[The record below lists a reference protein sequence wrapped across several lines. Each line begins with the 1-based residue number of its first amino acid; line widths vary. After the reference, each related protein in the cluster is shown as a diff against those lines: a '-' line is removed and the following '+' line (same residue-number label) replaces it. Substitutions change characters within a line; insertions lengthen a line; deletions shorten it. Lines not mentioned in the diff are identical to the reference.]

1 MGILIDYLY
10 EPPVVLGQW
19 YKTEVSSHQIIY
31 YRSHPPPSKI
41 IFQWSGFEN
50 SKESFVVDV
59 SFTHEELPLNI
70 DENHQVQVC
79 DLTLEEV
86 RNLQCN
92 DPFINI
98 TNG

>member
-19 YKTEVSSHQIIY
+19 YKTELSSHQIMY
-31 YRSHPPPSKI
+31 YRSHPPPSII
-41 IFQWSGFEN
+41 IFQSARFEN
-50 SKESFVVDV
+50 SEESFVVDV

-70 DENHQVQVC
+70 DENNQVQVC

-86 RNLQCN
+86 RNL
-92 DPFINI
+92 
-98 TNG
+98 

>member
-1 MGILIDYLY
+1 MGILIDYMY

-19 YKTEVSSHQIIY
+19 YKTEVSSHQIMY

-41 IFQWSGFEN
+41 IFQSARFEN
-50 SKESFVVDV
+50 SEESFVVDV

-70 DENHQVQVC
+70 DENNQVQVC